1 VTTRGIK
8 TDMLEQA
15 LTSLAFIKVEWD
27 RNRDY
32 IENFVPFVAECLRR
46 GPGPETTLPAIQS
59 ALLETFGIKI
69 PQGALKTILKRARN
83 HGYVT
88 ITGDIYRRNDRTLAS
103 LDFAKD
109 NGKVSR
115 QYDVLITNLEEF
127 WGKFNLSAW
136 SREKAEQAL
145 LVYIR
150 GRSASLLAATVNDSP
165 LPIYEGDKASKRE
178 EFVISRFIEDISQH
192 NPQAFEF
199 LESVVK
205 GSMLVDVL
213 FFPDI
218 GSVGQHLEK
227 LEIYF
232 DTPFLLG
239 ALGMA
244 NDCESEACRELL
256 DLLHDLHASLR
267 CFEHTLDEIH
277 GVLDG
282 IEHTLRNDIHTL
294 SYQRDIREYIF
305 KAGMKSSD
313 VAELIATL
321 DDRLTAQNIQV
332 VPKPPHDERLGVN
345 EEKLGTILQEE
356 VHYRREETMQHDLD
370 ALTSIYRLRR
380 GRLVDH
386 FESCRAIFVTTN
398 TTLAR
403 ASNRFYRE
411 EFGIQATKVPHCIP
425 DYTMTTL
432 AWLKKPLKAPDLP
445 LKKLLAEC
453 YAALNPPDAL
463 WRQYLD
469 EIKRLRE
476 RGNITHNEAILLRF
490 STEAQ
495 TLLMDKTLGDPD
507 SLTEQTISEIL
518 KEAKVKVSE
527 PTKVALEAAL
537 RQKSEAESAVAEAN
551 RQTDNIRVS
560 AQRKIYEIEQ
570 NQKQRIHF
578 ISNKASEIVKWLL
591 LALLILAQ
599 VGLAIVGYIN
609 LSNTQFPLWIVTAVF
624 GITSLLSI
632 LNLTFGTTLM
642 AVIAPLQR
650 RFAERLEQ
658 SLCRWLIST
667 DSKSLE
673 VPTE

>member
-1 VTTRGIK
+1 
-8 TDMLEQA
+8 MLEQA

-27 RNRDY
+27 RDRDY

-46 GPGPETTLPAIQS
+46 VPEPETTLPALQS
-59 ALLETFGIKI
+59 TVLETFGLRI
-69 PQGALKTILKRARN
+69 PQGALKTILRRARN

-88 ITGDIYRRNDRTLAS
+88 IAGNTYRRNEKTLAS

-109 NGKVSR
+109 KSRVGR
-115 QYDVLITNLEEF
+115 QYDVLINSLEEF
-127 WGKFNLSAW
+127 GKKFNVPTW
-136 SREKAEQAL
+136 SRERVEQAL
-145 LVYIR
+145 LMYIR
-150 GRSASLLAATVNDSP
+150 SRSASLLAATVNDSP
-165 LPIYEGDKASKRE
+165 LPLYEGNIASKRE
-178 EFVISRFIEDISQH
+178 EIVISRFIEDISQH

-218 GSVGQHLEK
+218 GSVGQHLGK

-232 DTPFLLG
+232 DTPFLLSV
-239 ALGMA
+239 LGMA
-244 NDCESEACRELL
+244 SDCERDASRELL

-282 IEHTLRNDIHTL
+282 IERTLRNNIHT
-294 SYQRDIREYIF
+294 SSHQRDVHEYNF

-321 DDRLTAQNIQV
+321 DSRLAAQNIEV
-332 VPKPPHDERLGVN
+332 VPKPLHDERLGVN
-345 EEKLGTILQEE
+345 EEKLATILQAE
-356 VHYRREETMQHDLD
+356 VHYRREETMHHDLD
-370 ALTSIYRLRR
+370 ALTSIHRLRG
-380 GRLVDH
+380 GRLLDH
-386 FESCRAIFVTTN
+386 LESCRAIFVTTN

-403 ASNRFYRE
+403 ASSRFYRE
-411 EFGIQATKVPHCIP
+411 EFGAQAAKVPHCIP

-463 WRQYLD
+463 WRQYLE
-469 EIKRLRE
+469 EIERLRG
-476 RGNITHNEAILLRF
+476 RGNITHDDTILLRF

-507 SLTEQTISEIL
+507 FLTEQTIGEIL
-518 KEAKVKVSE
+518 EEAKVKVSE
-527 PTKVALEAAL
+527 PTKVALETAL
-537 RQKSEAESAVAEAN
+537 QQKDEAERAVMEAN
-551 RQTDNIRVS
+551 RRVNDVQLD
-560 AQRKIYEIEQ
+560 AQRKIHDIEQ
-570 NQKQRIHF
+570 NQRQRIHF
-578 ISNKASEIVKWLL
+578 ISSKAGEIVKWFL
-591 LALLILAQ
+591 LALLILVQ
-599 VGLAIVGYIN
+599 VGLAIVSYIN
-609 LSNTQFPLWIVTAVF
+609 LSNSQFPLWIVVAGF
-624 GITSLLSI
+624 GITSILSM

-642 AVIAPLQR
+642 SIVAPLQR
-650 RFAERLEQ
+650 CFTEWLDR
-658 SLCRWLIST
+658 SLCSWFVST
-667 DSKSLE
+667 DSKGVKLS
-673 VPTE
+673 TE